1 LAGREKEIRTRN
13 TDTKASKWYSFFW
26 PADTKRLIGT
36 DIRFIFAYGLKYQ
49 GCMNA
54 DEDFGFK
61 IRDEIGIMRAGTI
74 DFVGLP

>member
-1 LAGREKEIRTRN
+1 
-13 TDTKASKWYSFFW
+13 
-26 PADTKRLIGT
+26 
-36 DIRFIFAYGLKYQ
+36 
-49 GCMNA
+49 MNA